1 MKLKGKKLL
10 IMGGPALASEIVKSA
25 KNMGVNTIVTDWYPV
40 SKSPAKE
47 IADEYEMVSTSDVK
61 AVVDLIKRKKL
72 MVLLLGL
79 LILHYNI
86 IKKYVNLQACLAMQ
100 LLNKLKFQQTRKN
113 LKNYVGS
120 LKYLL

>member
-1 MKLKGKKLL
+1 
-10 IMGGPALASEIVKSA
+10 
-25 KNMGVNTIVTDWYPV
+25 MGVNTIVTDWYPV
-40 SKSPAKE
+40 SGSPAKE